1 MPLLSNLRNI
11 ASLLTLILISSSV
24 FAQYKN
30 DNVAFRT
37 VYMEEFCKQFKS
49 DSKAVLL
56 DVRSQGEYD
65 DTSRSVGLNIG
76 RLKATAH
83 IDINQLPTRW
93 RELLPYKDQP
103 VYVYCSHSQR
113 SRRASKMLADS
124 GFTNIININGGL
136 TYYNLLEMQKQCADL
151 YETSN
156 PYKLLSPLNVCSF
169 LSNNK
174 DVFILDV
181 RKDSAFHGIALE
193 ERQNAYG
200 KFNKS
205 VNIPLNQLDKSY
217 SSIPKGKTI
226 LVVDDFG
233 SNSVTAAKQLAQNQY
248 YNVYVLYNGLDAM
261 LTADKKDLGCI
272 DQYWQHKTAYAVVT
286 PLEFDQLAKKQKDLQ
301 LVDVRPAEEFKNES
315 KTTWRNIGTIKG
327 AVNIPLNEVEAKST
341 TLDKNKPVLLY
352 QFSGPDAFTA
362 AKSLTGQGFTKVYV
376 LTPGLFSLR
385 WQAANLSGK
394 SNLKDW
400 VVNVPEENR

>member
-1 MPLLSNLRNI
+1 
-11 ASLLTLILISSSV
+11 
-24 FAQYKN
+24 
-30 DNVAFRT
+30 
-37 VYMEEFCKQFKS
+37 MEEFCKQFKS
-49 DSKAVLL
+49 NPNAVLL

-65 DTSRSVGLNIG
+65 DTSRAVGLNIG

-83 IDINQLPTRW
+83 IDINQLNTRW

-124 GFTNIININGGL
+124 GFTNIINVNGGL

-169 LSNNK
+169 LSSTK

-181 RKDSAFHGIALE
+181 RKDSGYNGVALE

-200 KFNKS
+200 RFNKS
-205 VNIPLNQLDKSY
+205 VHIPLDQLDKSY
-217 SSIPKGKTI
+217 STIPKGKTI
-226 LVVDDFG
+226 LVVDEFG
-233 SNSVTAAKQLAQNQY
+233 GNAVNAAKQLVKNEF
-248 YNVYVLYNGLDAM
+248 YNVYVLFNGFDA
-261 LTADKKDLGCI
+261 LITADKKDLGCI
-272 DQYWQHKTAYAVVT
+272 DQYWQHKTAYATVT
-286 PLEFDQLAKKQKDLQ
+286 PTEFDQLARKQKELQ
-301 LVDVRPAEEFKNES
+301 LVDTRPADEFKNES
-315 KTTWRNIGTIKG
+315 KTTWRNIGVIKG
-327 AVNIPLNEVEAKST
+327 AVNIPLNEIEAKSN
-341 TLDKNKPVLLY
+341 TLDKNKPVLVY
-352 QFSGPDAFTA
+352 QFGGPDAFAA
-362 AKSLTGQGFTKVYV
+362 AKTLTQQGFSKVYV
-376 LTPGLFSLR
+376 LAPGLFSLR

-394 SNLKDW
+394 SYLKDW

>member
-1 MPLLSNLRNI
+1 MRLLPVMRNI
-11 ASLLTLILISSSV
+11 AFLLTFTLISSGII
-24 FAQYKN
+24 AQYKN
-30 DNVAFRT
+30 DNVSFKT

-49 DSKAVLL
+49 KPDAILL

-83 IDINQLPTRW
+83 IDINQLPARW

-113 SRRASKMLADS
+113 SRRASKLLADS

-169 LSNNK
+169 LSSEK
-174 DVFILDV
+174 DIFILDV
-181 RKDSAFHGIALE
+181 RKDSAYKGMALE

-205 VNIPLNQLDKSY
+205 VNIPLDQLDKSY
-217 SSIPKGKTI
+217 ASIPKGKPI
-226 LVVDDFG
+226 LVVDEFG
-233 SNSVTAAKQLAQNQY
+233 NNAVTAAKQLVQNQY
-248 YNVYVLYNGLDAM
+248 YNVYVLFNGFDAM

-272 DQYWQHKTAYAVVT
+272 EQYWQHKTAYAVVT
-286 PLEFDQLAKKQKDLQ
+286 PMEFDQLAKKQKELQ
-301 LVDVRPAEEFKNES
+301 LVDIRPAEEFKNES
-315 KTTWRNIGTIKG
+315 KTTWRNIGIIKG
-327 AVNIPLNEVEAKST
+327 AVNIPLSDVEAKSN
-341 TLDKNKPVLLY
+341 TLEKNKPVLVY
-352 QFSGPDAFTA
+352 QFGGPDAFAA
-362 AKSLTGQGFTKVYV
+362 AKTLTRQGFSKVYV

-394 SNLKDW
+394 SYLKDW

>member
-1 MPLLSNLRNI
+1 MRLLPAMRNS
-11 ASLLTLILISSSV
+11 AFLLPFILMSSFA

-30 DNVAFRT
+30 DNVAFKT

-49 DSKAVLL
+49 NPNAVLL

-65 DTSRSVGLNIG
+65 DTSRAVGLNIG

-83 IDINQLPTRW
+83 IDINQLNTRW

-124 GFTNIININGGL
+124 GFTNIINVNGGL

-169 LSNNK
+169 LSSTK
-174 DVFILDV
+174 DVFIIDV
-181 RKDSAFHGIALE
+181 RKDSGYNGIALE

-205 VNIPLNQLDKSY
+205 VNIPLDQLDKSY
-217 SSIPKGKTI
+217 STIPKGKTI
-226 LVVDDFG
+226 LVVDEYG
-233 SNSVTAAKQLAQNQY
+233 GNAVMAAKQLVKNEF
-248 YNVYVLYNGLDAM
+248 YNVYVLFNGFDA
-261 LTADKKDLGCI
+261 LVTADKKDLGCI
-272 DQYWQHKTAYAVVT
+272 DQYWQHKTAYATVT
-286 PLEFDQLAKKQKDLQ
+286 PVEFDQLAKKQKELQ
-301 LVDVRPAEEFKNES
+301 LVDVRTAEEFKNES

-327 AVNIPLNEVEAKST
+327 AVNIPLNEMEAKSN
-341 TLDKNKPVLLY
+341 TLDKNKPVLVY
-352 QFSGPDAFTA
+352 QFGGPDAFAA
-362 AKSLTGQGFTKVYV
+362 AKTLTQQGFSKVYV
-376 LTPGLFSLR
+376 LAPGLFSLR

-394 SNLKDW
+394 SYLKDW

>member
-1 MPLLSNLRNI
+1 
-11 ASLLTLILISSSV
+11 
-24 FAQYKN
+24 
-30 DNVAFRT
+30 
-37 VYMEEFCKQFKS
+37 MEEFCKQFKS
-49 DSKAVLL
+49 NPNAVLL

-65 DTSRSVGLNIG
+65 DTSRAVGLNIG

-83 IDINQLPTRW
+83 IDINQLNTRW

-124 GFTNIININGGL
+124 GFTNIINVNGGL

-169 LSNNK
+169 LSSTK
-174 DVFILDV
+174 DVFIIDV
-181 RKDSAFHGIALE
+181 RKDSGYNGIALE

-205 VNIPLNQLDKSY
+205 VNIPLDQLDKSY
-217 SSIPKGKTI
+217 STIPKGKTI
-226 LVVDDFG
+226 LVVDEYG
-233 SNSVTAAKQLAQNQY
+233 GNAVMAAKQLVKNEF
-248 YNVYVLYNGLDAM
+248 YNVYVLFNGFDA
-261 LTADKKDLGCI
+261 LVTADKKDLGCI
-272 DQYWQHKTAYAVVT
+272 DQYWQHKTAYATVT
-286 PLEFDQLAKKQKDLQ
+286 PVEFDQLAKKQKELQ
-301 LVDVRPAEEFKNES
+301 LVDVRTAEEFKNES

-327 AVNIPLNEVEAKST
+327 AVNIPLNEMEAKSN
-341 TLDKNKPVLLY
+341 TLDKNKPVLVY
-352 QFSGPDAFTA
+352 QFGGPDAFAA
-362 AKSLTGQGFTKVYV
+362 AKTLTQQGFSKVYV
-376 LTPGLFSLR
+376 LAPGLFSLR

-394 SNLKDW
+394 SYLKDW

>member
-1 MPLLSNLRNI
+1 M
-11 ASLLTLILISSSV
+11 
-24 FAQYKN
+24 N
-30 DNVAFRT
+30 DNVDFRT
-37 VYMEEFCKQFKS
+37 VYMEAFCKQFKS

-113 SRRASKMLADS
+113 SRRASKMLSDS
-124 GFTNIININGGL
+124 GFSNVININGGL
-136 TYYNLLEMQKQCADL
+136 TYYNLLEMQKECADL

-156 PYKLLSPLNVCSF
+156 PFKLLSPLNLCSF
-169 LSNNK
+169 LSNTK

-181 RKDSAFHGIALE
+181 RKDSAFNGIALD
-193 ERQNAYG
+193 ERTNAHG

-205 VNIPLNQLDKSY
+205 VNIPLDRLGQSY
-217 SSIPKGKTI
+217 LSIPKGKTI
-226 LVVDDFG
+226 LVVDEFG
-233 SNSVTAAKQLAQNQY
+233 NSAVTAAKQLVQNEY
-248 YNVYVLYNGLDAM
+248 HNVYVLFNGFDAM

-286 PLEFDQLAKKQKDLQ
+286 PMEFDQLAKKQKDLQ

-315 KTTWRNIGTIKG
+315 KTTWRNIGALKG
-327 AVNIPLNEVEAKST
+327 AANIPLNDVEAKAN
-341 TLDKNKPVLLY
+341 TLDKSKPVLVY
-352 QFSGPDAFTA
+352 QFGGSDAFTA
-362 AKSLTGQGFTKVYV
+362 AKTLIAQGFKKVYV
-376 LTPGLFSLR
+376 LAPGLFSLR

-394 SNLKDW
+394 SYLKDW